1 MARARSDELEVPV
14 VLTTDKFD
22 KQIARLENKITKT
35 EQKKVLVEA
44 RIEGQEGELQRQIE
58 KVQELRSAYNEL
70 KALREKKDEGKTT
83 WLEEQRIID
92 LKNEYGTLEQIN
104 MSLEKNE
111 SKQRQMTARVEETKM
126 KYEEMGREIRNDKA
140 MIDTL
145 RLQKHQAEVQK
156 LKDGFANVGSTIQ
169 NTIYKLGRMALG
181 VIGIRTALS
190 GLRRM
195 SSELANYDQQ
205 YATDLEYIRFVL
217 AQAVAPILRGIVSLA
232 LTLMQIINA
241 ITSALFGVPV
251 FGNAS
256 ADAFKRMKD
265 NASGVSKSVGGA
277 SKAVKELRKQL
288 LGFDEAN
295 VLTDDK
301 SGGGGGTSG
310 VGGVGI
316 PLPSLDV
323 ADVQLPEWLS
333 NIEKLRDKLK
343 LIAEIILGII
353 GSLALIKLLDIAGFA
368 SKIVGWIRRITDG
381 LGVLGS
387 ALKIGGI
394 IAIIAGIIVAL
405 KGLEQYLKNPT
416 WENFR
421 KILIGIGIAAAGL
434 TAVFISMANP
444 IGAVIAGIATGVTAL
459 AVVIGDWVDSESEA
473 EWATR
478 KTRMQ
483 EEALIQSEKK
493 LKKAREELTTAT
505 DNYVNAV
512 DRAEQAEKDL
522 EEAQNRT
529 GLSGKELYDLVQIGT
544 LDYKN
549 MNEQQKEVYKAYLS
563 NRDAQDK
570 LKTSTDEFN
579 KAEEETARRLFTTA
593 AYLDITSKDYDDYKK
608 KVVDAY
614 NSSSISAEDA
624 AMLIT
629 HAMQGMDAE
638 TRKVFTQNLPNNIKS
653 ALNPSTYSQWENK
666 FKSWWNNNLIGGLR
680 KNVSLDISGV
690 IRTSWFKPSGFAS
703 GGIVKMATG
712 GIINMPGKGVPLA
725 SAIGG
730 ESGKEGIV
738 PLTDQQAM
746 AELGREIGRWITINA
761 TVVNNMNGRQLSRE
775 IQRVANE
782 EDFAFNG

>member
-169 NTIYKLGRMALG
+169 NTLYKLGRMALG

-195 SSELANYDQQ
+195 SSELASYDQQ

-563 NRDAQDK
+563 NKDAQDK

-666 FKSWWNNNLIGGLR
+666 FKNWWNNNLIGGLR

-730 ESGKEGIV
+730 ESGREGIV